1 MHRIHLLKRGCLISL
16 ATLLLAACSS
26 GEREARTLLKQAE
39 TAYEQGHYQQSM
51 ALIDSIKS
59 RYPKAFDTRRESQQL
74 MRKASLKEQ
83 EQNVAFLDSII
94 QEKQAMLAEVS
105 GQYLFE
111 KDTAYQQLGNYIH
124 PSQQLEKNLHRAHL
138 SFRTNERGEL
148 TMTSIYCGKQAIHH
162 SGVKVIAPD
171 GTYMETP
178 AARETYES
186 TVLDE
191 QIEKSDFRLGE
202 DGGVME
208 FIYRHAEQKLKLEFK
223 GDRSFTTN
231 MTPADCQALVAVYNL
246 AHLLDFIHEMQAER
260 EASTVKIRFIKKQME
275 GKMTAEE
282 KQGEE

>member
-1 MHRIHLLKRGCLISL
+1 MKRGCLVSL
-16 ATLLLAACSS
+16 AVLLLAACTS
-26 GEREARTLLKQAE
+26 GEKEARTLLKQAE

-74 MRKASLKEQ
+74 LRKATLKEQ
-83 EQNVAFLDSII
+83 EQNVAFLDSVI
-94 QEKQAMLAEVS
+94 QEKRNQLTEIS
-105 GQYLFE
+105 SHYLFE

-124 PSQQLEKNLHRAHL
+124 PSQQLEKNLHRTHL

-178 AARETYES
+178 AACETYES
-186 TVLDE
+186 TVLGE

-208 FIYRHAEQKLKLEFK
+208 FIYRHANEKLKVEFK
-223 GDRSFTTN
+223 GDRSFTTT
-231 MTPADCQALVAVYNL
+231 MTSTDCESLVAVYNL
-246 AHLLDFIHEMQAER
+246 AHLLDFIYEMENER
-260 EASTVKIRFIKKQME
+260 EASVVKIRFIKKQME
-275 GKMTAEE
+275 GKVPTGT
-282 KQGEE
+282 KQEGE

>member
-1 MHRIHLLKRGCLISL
+1 MHMIHLLKRGCLISL
-16 ATLLLAACSS
+16 AALLLTACSS
-26 GEREARTLLKQAE
+26 GEKEARALLKQAE
-39 TAYEQGHYQQSM
+39 RAYEQGHYQQSI

-59 RYPKAFDTRRESQQL
+59 RYPKAFDTRRESQLL

-83 EQNVAFLDSII
+83 ELNVAFLDSII
-94 QEKQAMLAEVS
+94 GEKQALLAEVNHL
-105 GQYLFE
+105 YLFE
-111 KDTAYQQLGNYIH
+111 KDTVYQQLGNYIH

-138 SFRTNERGEL
+138 SFRVNERGEL

-186 TVLDE
+186 SVLGE

-208 FIYRHAEQKLKLEFK
+208 FIYRHAKEKLKLEFK
-223 GDRSFTTN
+223 GDRTFTTN
-231 MTPADCQALVAVYNL
+231 MTPADCEALVAVYDL
-246 AHLLDFIHEMQAER
+246 AHLLDFICEMQTER
-260 EASTVKIRFIKKQME
+260 EAGAVKIRFIKKQME
-275 GKMTAEE
+275 EGK
-282 KQGEE
+282 